1 MSQEFSPLNLPS
13 DKQAL
18 LDILLSSS
26 PFRASEEFDND
37 DLPQEIESVVSNL
50 FKFITA
56 TKAYEKIVPK
66 DASEE
71 EIIKAFAINPNGLS
85 VLDQL
90 NRARCDSWSNNLK
103 LLLVIIEGLGNPTQA
118 KTVSEANNFREI
130 AEILFPNFENLVIP
144 EMSVFRSRL
153 LANIPS
159 SLADKLFILFKSLLA
174 CQLAGLSDQANL
186 FADYLI
192 KELIT
197 HQTAQTTLMRE
208 KVLKV
213 KGHIEAS
220 SKAGK
225 SGRNKRFEKSDK
237 VKAFAINLY
246 LEGDYKNPHQASQAI
261 VTQVAEYGESI
272 RYRFTSDY
280 QAPRTIET
288 WLRKYKNDRKT
299 PKK

>member
-18 LDILLSSS
+18 VDILLSSS

-56 TKAYEKIVPK
+56 TQAYEKIVPK

-220 SKAGK
+220 SKAGN
-225 SGRNKRFEKSDK
+225 SGRDKRYEKRDK
-237 VKAFAINLY
+237 VNAYAIELFSERNY
-246 LEGDYKNPHQASQAI
+246 DSPHQAAQLIADRVLKYAKS
-261 VTQVAEYGESI
+261 VDYS
-272 RYRFTSDY
+272 FTSAY
-280 QAPRTIET
+280 QATRTINS
-288 WLRKYKNDRKT
+288 WLNEH
-299 PKK
+299 KKSQS